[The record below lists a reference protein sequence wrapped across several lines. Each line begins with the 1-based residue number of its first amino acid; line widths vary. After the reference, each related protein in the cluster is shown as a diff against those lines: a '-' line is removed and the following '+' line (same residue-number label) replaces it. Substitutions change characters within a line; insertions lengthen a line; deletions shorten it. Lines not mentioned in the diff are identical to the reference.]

1 MSSNE
6 NQEGLLEDPNAGR
19 GTSSGQ
25 TQHQGSVPDS
35 TYSETS
41 GTQGSTQS
49 SGTEYITSSRSDQPT
64 DRSAVIEG
72 DEDTTSSNR
81 QYATASTVDNTS
93 TTSGTTFTAGDS
105 TNVTSQTTTNES
117 SYVAQ
122 PSQDYTTT
130 ERSTSAQTSDVD
142 DDIRVQRHEEELQAQ
157 KVARQAGEVRVSKD
171 VVEEQQTL
179 EVPVTREQVTV
190 RSVETSGSVGDTS
203 EAFQGGTI
211 SVPVREEGVEV
222 NKQVRVAEELE
233 IDKRAVQDTER
244 VTDSV
249 RREQVNVEEVGE
261 VDVDRHSDSPLDE
274 DVRPR

>member
-25 TQHQGSVPDS
+25 TQDQGTVSDTS
-35 TYSETS
+35 YAETS
-41 GTQGSTQS
+41 SVQDSTQS

-72 DEDTTSSNR
+72 DEDTTSADR
-81 QYATASTVDNTS
+81 QYATASTVDTTG

-105 TNVTSQTTTNES
+105 TNVTSQSKSDET

-130 ERSTSAQTSDVD
+130 ERSSSAQASDVD

-157 KVARQAGEVRVSKD
+157 TVERQAGEVRVSKD

-190 RSVETSGSVGDTS
+190 RSVETSGFVGDTS

-233 IDKRAVQDTER
+233 IDKRAVQETER

-261 VDVDRHSDSPLDE
+261 VDVDRHSDNPLDE

>member
-35 TYSETS
+35 TYAETS
-41 GTQGSTQS
+41 STQGSTQS

-72 DEDTTSSNR
+72 DEDTTSSDR
-81 QYATASTVDNTS
+81 QYATGSTVDNTS

-105 TNVTSQTTTNES
+105 TNVTSQTSTDES

-130 ERSTSAQTSDVD
+130 ERSASAQTSDVD

>member
-1 MSSNE
+1 MRT
-6 NQEGLLEDPNAGR
+6 EGLLEDPNAGR

-25 TQHQGSVPDS
+25 TQDQGTVSDTS
-35 TYSETS
+35 YAETS
-41 GTQGSTQS
+41 SSAQDSTQS

-72 DEDTTSSNR
+72 DEDTTSADR
-81 QYATASTVDNTS
+81 QYATASTVDTTG

-105 TNVTSQTTTNES
+105 TNVTSQTTSDES

-157 KVARQAGEVRVSKD
+157 TVERQAGEVRVSKD

-179 EVPVTREQVTV
+179 EVPVNREQVTV

-211 SVPVREEGVEV
+211 SVPGARGGGRG
-222 NKQVRVAEELE
+222 KQAGP
-233 IDKRAVQDTER
+233 
-244 VTDSV
+244 
-249 RREQVNVEEVGE
+249 RRGGA
-261 VDVDRHSDSPLDE
+261 
-274 DVRPR
+274 

>member
-25 TQHQGSVPDS
+25 TQDQGTVSDTS
-35 TYSETS
+35 YAETS
-41 GTQGSTQS
+41 SVQDSTQS

-72 DEDTTSSNR
+72 DEDTTSADR
-81 QYATASTVDNTS
+81 QYATASTVDTTG

-105 TNVTSQTTTNES
+105 TNVTSQSKSDET

-130 ERSTSAQTSDVD
+130 ERSSSAQASDVD

-157 KVARQAGEVRVSKD
+157 TVERQAGEVRVSKD

-233 IDKRAVQDTER
+233 IDKRAVQETER

-261 VDVDRHSDSPLDE
+261 VDVDRHSDNPLDE